1 MNSNDILLW
10 MSAKQRGSWAGYTD
24 RLEAMSTDEGEN
36 EDDSI
41 ESELPFHQRFRFNL
55 ERLAHAEFNRNGFLN
70 GWRIVPPTL
79 AITSGSRFGILCG
92 ARTEQLVARIQED
105 FRDTR
110 FIAQTECPD
119 CIEVL
124 VDGDIERI
132 VAGNGV
138 LLQRHATESLLAA
151 IPPLDDRQTRNICEL
166 PFGDESPVHCFST
179 STLAWMPSSPDEA
192 RKAFFGMFRW
202 KLPYEVHYYLKS
214 RRQAYRVPVQ
224 VGKYLAL
231 RHDRR
236 RVITVDQSRRTLTV
250 PITCR
255 PPMIVDRALTL
266 RTGLIPGI
274 EQGKLVYHNISA
286 TIGRTTAALLRQ

>member
-1 MNSNDILLW
+1 
-10 MSAKQRGSWAGYTD
+10 
-24 RLEAMSTDEGEN
+24 
-36 EDDSI
+36 
-41 ESELPFHQRFRFNL
+41 
-55 ERLAHAEFNRNGFLN
+55 
-70 GWRIVPPTL
+70 
-79 AITSGSRFGILCG
+79 
-92 ARTEQLVARIQED
+92 
-105 FRDTR
+105 
-110 FIAQTECPD
+110 
-119 CIEVL
+119 
-124 VDGDIERI
+124 
-132 VAGNGV
+132 
-138 LLQRHATESLLAA
+138 
-151 IPPLDDRQTRNICEL
+151 
-166 PFGDESPVHCFST
+166 
-179 STLAWMPSSPDEA
+179 MPSSPDEA